1 MLNLRR
7 KYDYIKRKVA
17 LKGKQMFREV
27 HLDRLKV
34 TSLLLI
40 IFFALPY
47 ASASENVGSYT
58 LNIYGNANMDENI
71 DDADISY
78 VQDIISGNSKS
89 TELADAN
96 HDGKVDASDID
107 QIEKIIKGD
116 AENLTII
123 DAQNRSV
130 TLNLPIE
137 KAVGVNT
144 GAIEIMRDIGV
155 DINKVFIA
163 VSSYVLEN
171 PKYFPELKGKVSNKY
186 GSPDYEKLA
195 KLQPDLVI
203 LYKKPNKDESF
214 DKYDAIGVPV
224 ICMDCFNQETLDG
237 SVKIF
242 GELFNKREKA
252 KELIDWYHGYIDLIR
267 GAYQRP

>member
-1 MLNLRR
+1 
-7 KYDYIKRKVA
+7 
-17 LKGKQMFREV
+17 
-27 HLDRLKV
+27 
-34 TSLLLI
+34 
-40 IFFALPY
+40 
-47 ASASENVGSYT
+47 
-58 LNIYGNANMDENI
+58 MDENI

-78 VQDIISGNSKS
+78 VQDIISGNGKS

-96 HDGKVDASDID
+96 HDGNVDAYDID
-107 QIEKIIKGD
+107 QIKRIINGD
-116 AENLTII
+116 AKNLTII

-155 DINKVFIA
+155 DIDKVFIA

-214 DKYDAIGVPV
+214 AKYDAIGVPV
-224 ICMDCFNQETLDG
+224 ICMDCFNQENWMGASKYWENYST
-237 SVKIF
+237 
-242 GELFNKREKA
+242 
-252 KELIDWYHGYIDLIR
+252 R
-267 GAYQRP
+267 GTKPKS